1 MYKQK
6 TYWLKQTNTLNKIGH
21 QGKISFKQGRTDVH
35 IHSQRLY
42 YSFSRFSVGFYDYL
56 DLICLIY

>member
-6 TYWLKQTNTLNKIGH
+6 TYKTYKQINKIKLGI
-21 QGKISFKQGRTDVH
+21 KETRSFKQGRTDVH

-42 YSFSRFSVGFYDYL
+42 YSFSRFSVGF
-56 DLICLIY
+56 